1 MGTQVRFYM
10 DAYKNAQK
18 SEEAGRPV
26 FDTVPWCEIRVLGE
40 PDTVS
45 GPVHKM
51 QPDPRERFAAG
62 WAKFQQDAASEGLVG
77 TPLKTVPWLER
88 GDVETLAYAGI
99 KTLEALASVSDGSIG
114 SIPGGLALRKK
125 AADMLKAAKDEAPLQ
140 KMADELAR
148 RDEQIA
154 ALKAQVAEV
163 LEAKRKRKSQ
173 ED

>member
-1 MGTQVRFYM
+1 M

-18 SEEAGRPV
+18 TAEAGRPV

-62 WAKFQQDAASEGLVG
+62 WAKFQQDNASEGLVG

-99 KTLEALASVSDGSIG
+99 KTLENLASIADGSIG
-114 SIPGGLALRKK
+114 NIPGGLALRKK
-125 AADMLKAAKDEAPLQ
+125 AQDMLKAAKDEAPLQ
-140 KMADELAR
+140 RMSDELAK
-148 RDEQIA
+148 RDEEIK
-154 ALKAQVAEV
+154 ALKAQMAEV
-163 LEAKRKRKSQ
+163 LAAKRKREK
-173 ED
+173 E

>member
-1 MGTQVRFYM
+1 MGTQVRFWM
-10 DAYKNAQK
+10 DAYKNAEK
-18 SEEAGRPV
+18 SKEAGRPV

-62 WAKFQQDAASEGLVG
+62 WAKFQQDNASEGIVG
-77 TPLKTVPWLER
+77 TPLKAVPWLER

-99 KTLEALASVSDGSIG
+99 KTLEALASVSDGAIG
-114 SIPGGLALRKK
+114 SIPGGIALRRK
-125 AADMLKAAKDEAPLQ
+125 AAEMVKAAKDEAPLQ
-140 KMADELAR
+140 RMSDEIAK

-154 ALKAQVAEV
+154 ALKAQVAEI
-163 LEAKRKRKSQ
+163 LEAKRKKAK
-173 ED
+173 ETT